1 MLKRLKSRYACYN
14 AGKKY
19 HFIHKASIC
28 TLEKWQKSCLHAY
41 IDKYDFRVYIYMY
54 IYMYTFLLLMCSKLF
69 LIAKIEK
76 KEQHHMK
83 FKYIYITYNAHIDI
97 YILLSLL

>member
-1 MLKRLKSRYACYN
+1 
-14 AGKKY
+14 
-19 HFIHKASIC
+19 
-28 TLEKWQKSCLHAY
+28 
-41 IDKYDFRVYIYMY
+41 
-54 IYMYTFLLLMCSKLF
+54 MCSKLF